1 MAGHSREPQEWFVR
15 CETAQPGGAKTSH
28 PWLKKR
34 AEMFSGTE
42 RRQAARVASLTGA
55 IFKESLSPRERTEL
69 GGRWYIPQDPR
80 CSSWAAGLSWDSQVI
95 WVGSHTVQGAEHLV
109 HPESDFRGP
118 DLPLSST
125 ASQTGSI
132 HLVLYVFPSPT
143 SAPGKA
149 LKQSY
154 KTQILVFL
162 LCLGFHH
169 SCLDS
174 TVFRS
179 WTAFSKISREL
190 SRAALGLFS
199 LHLFPYSTGC
209 VPMLSRV
216 QLFET
221 PWTGA
226 RQAPLSMGFSR
237 QEYWSGFPFPS
248 PTLLV
253 KSR

>member
-1 MAGHSREPQEWFVR
+1 M
-15 CETAQPGGAKTSH
+15 
-28 PWLKKR
+28 
-34 AEMFSGTE
+34 
-42 RRQAARVASLTGA
+42 
-55 IFKESLSPRERTEL
+55 
-69 GGRWYIPQDPR
+69 
-80 CSSWAAGLSWDSQVI
+80 
-95 WVGSHTVQGAEHLV
+95 QGAEHLV

-125 ASQTGSI
+125 ASQTGST

-209 VPMLSRV
+209 VPISAVSSSLRPHGLEPARLLCPWDFPGKNTGVGFHFLLQLYWLNLVNPSSLS
-216 QLFET
+216 LKLNLPCE
-221 PWTGA
+221 
-226 RQAPLSMGFSR
+226 LSS
-237 QEYWSGFPFPS
+237 
-248 PTLLV
+248 
-253 KSR
+253 